1 MAKLG
6 LSPEEENQLKT
17 ISEYLFF
24 DQFQDFV
31 TYNRFEQCFQP
42 LFNNVPISID
52 KVFKSICGEKK
63 KYLNYQRLVKS
74 YVLYKSN
81 DPKIIPDV
89 KTFFEKLFNSILKKE
104 NTFIGKPQEKTF
116 SFATPKACKKREF
129 ITSVKVLSDKD
140 GGLHGLILE
149 YDGVVKNKLYPSK
162 LENDLVISLE
172 MKLGIID
179 DKPILQKKVGKLEG
193 IKEEFYRD
201 AVTHVFGTIS
211 SKTNMINFIGFKCV
225 SGKTVF
231 VGFPEGDGFLFGK
244 FGTKFH
250 EVKIQMSLEGVI
262 LLQPGFNVNRRTNY
276 YLNTEANNLTKE
288 DLSRDILIQDEAQLS
303 QLNDAIQID
312 KMITT
317 PIIEENHFFNEKL
330 MDTISG
336 NDYKEVVNQNPREWI
351 LKTEKPAQ
359 TAPAQAI
366 LTVDDALKEVEK
378 EKEISKEL
386 LKTGLDGGEMTA
398 KGRKRKK
405 KNNKKQ
411 KQRAKNGKLSET
423 KSLVSNKKKAQQ
435 KWNGKAEEVKNIQ
448 PLSFLKNKDNYK
460 KLKEAVSQGI
470 HDELSKLKGNFG
482 TNVAQSLINNIV
494 PNPKKAIVGKANK
507 SVKNTGKKDKKD
519 NKKGKKGNPKLISKN
534 MKGEVKTVL
543 NRGEKRNKSV
553 QKPKVKTNIII
564 MGDSDDTKE
573 TNLFCSDAQQIIN
586 AVENI
591 SGCSIDS
598 SVSECFTGDK
608 SRMRSTKSNDPQ
620 ENWRLFGSK
629 IRRLSGVLLLQTIGC
644 VLKGIRVLNDEID
657 GKKIISLEERI
668 KLFQLLDE
676 NEQIVDFL
684 SQETEEEGESNA
696 NAQSK
701 KEEVE
706 VEEDLLIPSEH
717 PEDITS
723 LPELE
728 TKMAQINKLLE
739 KQNLKPE
746 DKKKLEQL
754 KNLYLQQK
762 NILIENK
769 TEDAKNDVINQNNI
783 DVNKYLKE
791 AEEKRKKAMEEAQKK
806 MEEEMKKKQG
816 KGSDGKSINEIK
828 PTETTKV
835 FRNQEIYKGTEPWT
849 DPLFKPEKASLC
861 PFDKSG
867 WILPEDALD
876 DDVLGWESFKWCR
889 VEEIMDS
896 KDYSIFIDGI
906 AVEDI
911 VQGKICDCY
920 FLSVLGS
927 LCRFPQLVEKL
938 FYFKEKTKEHIYGIY
953 FYINGHKKLVLI
965 DDYLPYVGVGFKQ
978 FAMSKSEENEI
989 WVALMEKAW
998 AKVNGNYIRIGCG
1011 GSPNEVFDVL
1021 TEAYSE
1027 EITIKPNIKDAL
1039 WNKLVEGAKKGFVMT
1054 AGTSGNDDVEDVGL
1068 SQGHAFTVLGIHEIK
1083 GEKVIRLRN
1092 PWGEGEFNGDWS
1104 DFSSKWTED
1113 LKQKYKYYEKE
1124 DGDFFMGYTDFM
1136 KYFVTMGF
1144 AKLHPSFSSSKLKI
1158 KKNEATK
1165 CQLIKVT
1172 IPQDNTLV
1180 YFQLYG
1186 KNPRIPNKNGE
1197 YPKTALSNL
1206 ILVDKDFNYLEASAG
1221 NNMHICVE
1229 STLKKGEYYLFCDAN
1244 FRYNQ
1249 DMGNHGYTITAY
1261 SGVNIPMENVT
1272 AKNAVPDLLR
1282 KVVIDYCKKK
1292 EKANPQKNGVNVYVT
1307 KSFNKDIPYKVLT
1320 FENTSNNNYSVT
1332 VSIEFKGSKSCCFYC
1347 DDVATENDIKVVK
1360 NVNAK
1365 QTICVIIMYHS
1376 LSSLFNFNCTISD
1389 AKEQKDPTYNHPVF
1403 DEEGEAIDDKGKLT
1417 QYILEKDDDSYY
1429 IGIDN
1434 ASTQKLKLKL
1444 ILEGLKVNDGPF
1456 KGQTT
1461 PVFEL
1466 NAKERKVFD
1475 VLIISDD
1482 DISFKFDFA

>member
-24 DQFQDFV
+24 DEFKDFV

-74 YVLYKSN
+74 YLLYKN
-81 DPKIIPDV
+81 KDPKINPDL
-89 KTFFEKLFNSILKKE
+89 KTFFEKLFTSILKKE
-104 NTFIGKPQEKTF
+104 NTFVGKPQEKTF
-116 SFATPKACKKREF
+116 SFTTPKACKKRECV
-129 ITSVKVLSDKD
+129 TSIKILSDKD
-140 GGLHGLILE
+140 GAIHGLIME
-149 YDGVVKNKLYPSK
+149 YDGIAKVKLYPSK
-162 LENDLVISLE
+162 LENNLVISLE
-172 MKLGIID
+172 MKLGIVD
-179 DKPILQKKVGKLEG
+179 EKPILQKKVGKLEG

-201 AVTHVFGTIS
+201 AVTHVFGTMS
-211 SKTNMINFIGFKCV
+211 AKTNLITFFGFKCV

-231 VGFPEGDGFLFGK
+231 VGFPEGDGFIFGK

-250 EVKIQMSLEGVI
+250 EIKVQMSLDGI
-262 LLQPGFNVNRRTNY
+262 LLLQPGFNVNRRTNF
-276 YLNTEANNLTKE
+276 YLNKEANNLTKE
-288 DLSRDILIQDEAQLS
+288 DLSRDILIQDEVQLS
-303 QLNDAIQID
+303 QLKDAVQID

-330 MDTISG
+330 MDQIGG

-359 TAPAQAI
+359 AAPAQAI

-378 EKEISKEL
+378 EKEKSKEL

-405 KNNKKQ
+405 KNKKQ
-411 KQRAKNGKLSET
+411 RERAKNGKLSET
-423 KSLVSNKKKAQQ
+423 KSLVSNKKKAQ
-435 KWNGKAEEVKNIQ
+435 KWNGKNEQVKNIQ
-448 PLSFLKNKDNYK
+448 PLSFIKNKDNYQ

-470 HDELSKLKGNFG
+470 HDELSKLKGNFDSH
-482 TNVAQSLINNIV
+482 VAQNLINNIV
-494 PNPKKAIVGKANK
+494 PNPKTSIVGRVNK
-507 SVKNTGKKDKKD
+507 SVKNTTKKDKK
-519 NKKGKKGNPKLISKN
+519 GKKKAKLITKN

-553 QKPKVKTNIII
+553 QKPKIKTNIVI

-591 SGCSIDS
+591 SGSSTNSSIN
-598 SVSECFTGDK
+598 ECFTNEK
-608 SRMRSTKSNDPQ
+608 SRMRATKSADPQ

-629 IRRLSGVLLLQTIGC
+629 IRRLSGVLLLQTIGA

-676 NEQIVDFL
+676 NEKIVDFL
-684 SQETEEEGESNA
+684 SQETEDDGGQNNKNVETKNEE
-696 NAQSK
+696 
-701 KEEVE
+701 
-706 VEEDLLIPSEH
+706 EEDLLIPSEH

-739 KQNLKPE
+739 HKNLKPE

-769 TEDAKNDVINQNNI
+769 TEDAKNEVINQNKI
-783 DVNKYLKE
+783 DVNKYLQE
-791 AEEKRKKAMEEAQKK
+791 EQEKRKKAMEEAQRKID
-806 MEEEMKKKQG
+806 EEMKKEQTKA
-816 KGSDGKSINEIK
+816 KEATSINNIK
-828 PTETTKV
+828 QDESIRI
-835 FRNQEIYKGTEPWT
+835 FRKQEFYKGTEPWT
-849 DPLFKPEKASLC
+849 DPLFKPDKANLC
-861 PFDKSG
+861 PYDKKG
-867 WILPEDALD
+867 WILPEDAID
-876 DDVLGWESFKWCR
+876 DDVYGWDSFKWCR
-889 VEEIMDS
+889 VEEIFDS
-896 KDYSIFIDGI
+896 KNYSVFYEGI

-911 VQGKICDCY
+911 VQGKISDCY

-927 LCRFPQLVEKL
+927 LCKFPKMVEKL
-938 FYFKEKTKEHIYGIY
+938 FYFKEKTKEHVYGIY

-998 AKVNGNYIRIGCG
+998 AKINGNYIRIGCG
-1011 GSPNEVFDVL
+1011 GSPNEAFDVL

-1027 EITIKPNIKDAL
+1027 EVAVKPSIKDAL
-1039 WNKLVEGAKKGFVMT
+1039 WNKLVDGQKRGFIMT

-1068 SQGHAFTVLGIHEIK
+1068 SVGHAFTVLGIHEIK
-1083 GEKVIRLRN
+1083 GERVIRLRN

-1104 DFSSKWTED
+1104 DFSSKWTEE

-1124 DGDFFMGYTDFM
+1124 DGDFFMGYKDFL

-1144 AKLHPSFSSSKLKI
+1144 AKLHPDFISSKLKI
-1158 KKNEATK
+1158 KKAEATK

-1172 IPQDNTLV
+1172 IPKDNTLV

-1186 KNPRIPNKNGE
+1186 KNPRIPNKKGE
-1197 YPKTALSNL
+1197 YPRTALSNL

-1229 STLKKGEYYLFCDAN
+1229 GTLKKGEYYLFCDAN
-1244 FRYNQ
+1244 FRYNK
-1249 DMGNHGYTITAY
+1249 DMDNHGYTITAY
-1261 SGVNIPMENVT
+1261 CGVNIPMENVT
-1272 AKNAVPDLLR
+1272 DKNDVPALLR

-1292 EKANPQKNGVNVYVT
+1292 EKPNPQKNGVNVYVT

-1320 FENTSNNNYSVT
+1320 FENTSNKNYAIT
-1332 VSIEFKGSKSCCFYC
+1332 VGIEYKGTKSCCFYC
-1347 DDVATENDIKVVK
+1347 DEVASENDTKVVK
-1360 NVNAK
+1360 NVKAK
-1365 QTICVIIMYHS
+1365 ETTTVIIMYHS
-1376 LSSLFNFNCTISD
+1376 LTSLFNFNCTITD
-1389 AKEQKDPTYNHPVF
+1389 AKEDKDPIYNHAVF
-1403 DEEGEAIDDKGKLT
+1403 NEEGEAIDDKGKLK
-1417 QYILEKDDDSYY
+1417 QYILEKDDDSYF

-1434 ASTQKLKLKL
+1434 SSSQKLKLKL
-1444 ILEGLKVNDGPF
+1444 LLEGLKVNDGPY
-1456 KGQTT
+1456 KGQTA

-1466 NAKERKVFD
+1466 NGGERKVFD
-1475 VLIISDD
+1475 VLIVGDD
-1482 DISFKFDFA
+1482 DVSFNFDFA